1 MFTIARLTFLEVFRK
16 KVFSITVLLSVLFLF
31 LYGVALDFT
40 AQEMLRLKST
50 QGGDLLLQQIIG
62 NQLLGMGLY
71 FSSFLIALL
80 ALMASVGAIS
90 SEIESGLLHA
100 IVSKPI
106 LRRDI
111 VLGKLLG
118 YGLMLVAYAVF
129 LYAAILLLNWHYIPG
144 IFSLSTTGNILSG
157 ALIFILQPILLLSLA
172 MVFST
177 FLRTMTAGILAIILY
192 GLGMVGGF
200 LEQIGSA
207 INNMTLTNIGIM
219 SSLLMPSDALFRM
232 LVAEVTSSAA
242 NPLAVL
248 SMGPFGVS
256 AAPTNAMLGYTLF
269 YILIC
274 IFLSLRFFGRKDL

>member
-16 KVFSITVLLSVLFLF
+16 KVFSIIVLLSVLFLF
-31 LYGVALDFT
+31 LYGVALDYT
-40 AQEMLRLKST
+40 AQEMLRLKAL
-50 QGGDLLLQQIIG
+50 QDGDLLVQQIIG

-90 SEIESGLLHA
+90 SEIENGLLHA

-106 LRRDI
+106 LRREI
-111 VLGKLLG
+111 ILGKLLG
-118 YGLMLVAYAVF
+118 YGVMLAVYAVF
-129 LYAAILLLNWHYIPG
+129 LYAAILLLNWHYTPG
-144 IFSLSTTGNILSG
+144 VFSLSSAGNILSG

-177 FLRTMTAGILAIILY
+177 LLRTMTAGILSIILY

-200 LEQIGSA
+200 LEQLGSA
-207 INNMTLTNIGIM
+207 INNITLINIGIG

-232 LVAEVTSSAA
+232 LIAEVTGNAA
-242 NPLAVL
+242 NPLAIL

-256 AAPTNAMLGYTLF
+256 TPPSNAMLVYVIL
-269 YILIC
+269 YILVC
-274 IFLSLRFFGRKDL
+274 ILLSLRFFGQKDL